1 MKTKR
6 KTKENKLSL
15 FGKICYTCIMRAE
28 KKGRKIMDGDLFSL
42 GEEEE
47 KALKAQEKEDK
58 RILEE
63 KGFSLS
69 DGGDLQGFGEFLSD
83 DVNEDLW

>member
-1 MKTKR
+1 M
-6 KTKENKLSL
+6 N
-15 FGKICYTCIMRAE
+15 CCAVAN
-28 KKGRKIMDGDLFSL
+28 KKGRNTMDGDLFSF

-69 DGGDLQGFGEFLSD
+69 DGDDLKGFGEFSSD

>member
-1 MKTKR
+1 
-6 KTKENKLSL
+6 
-15 FGKICYTCIMRAE
+15 
-28 KKGRKIMDGDLFSL
+28 MDGDLFSL

-47 KALKAQEKEDK
+47 KELKAQEKEDK

-69 DGGDLQGFGEFLSD
+69 DSDDLKGFGDFSLD

>member
-1 MKTKR
+1 
-6 KTKENKLSL
+6 
-15 FGKICYTCIMRAE
+15 
-28 KKGRKIMDGDLFSL
+28 MDGDLFSF

-69 DGGDLQGFGEFLSD
+69 DELKGVGEFLLD
-83 DVNEDLW
+83 DVDEDLW

>member
-1 MKTKR
+1 
-6 KTKENKLSL
+6 
-15 FGKICYTCIMRAE
+15 
-28 KKGRKIMDGDLFSL
+28 MDGDLFSF

-63 KGFSLS
+63 KGFSRSKNCILDNTKLRKLGWNGKFTLR
-69 DGGDLQGFGEFLSD
+69 DGLTETLAYLKDE
-83 DVNEDLW
+83 

>member
-1 MKTKR
+1 
-6 KTKENKLSL
+6 
-15 FGKICYTCIMRAE
+15 MRAE

-69 DGGDLQGFGEFLSD
+69 DGDDLKGFGDFSLD

>member
-1 MKTKR
+1 
-6 KTKENKLSL
+6 
-15 FGKICYTCIMRAE
+15 
-28 KKGRKIMDGDLFSL
+28 MDGDLFSF

-69 DGGDLQGFGEFLSD
+69 DGDELWMKIYGKNKTVFRFFGKQFFSFSR
-83 DVNEDLW
+83 NHFRK

>member
-1 MKTKR
+1 MLSQAYNPPIR
-6 KTKENKLSL
+6 KLSARFEAPL
-15 FGKICYTCIMRAE
+15 YRQC
-28 KKGRKIMDGDLFSL
+28 LFSF

-69 DGGDLQGFGEFLSD
+69 DGDELKGVGEFLLD
-83 DVNEDLW
+83 DVDEDLW

>member
-1 MKTKR
+1 
-6 KTKENKLSL
+6 
-15 FGKICYTCIMRAE
+15 
-28 KKGRKIMDGDLFSL
+28 MDGDLFSF

-69 DGGDLQGFGEFLSD
+69 DGDELKGVGEFSLD
-83 DVNEDLW
+83 DVDEDLC

>member
-1 MKTKR
+1 
-6 KTKENKLSL
+6 
-15 FGKICYTCIMRAE
+15 
-28 KKGRKIMDGDLFSL
+28 MDGDLFSL

-63 KGFSLS
+63 KGFSLA
-69 DGGDLQGFGEFLSD
+69 DGGDLQGFGEFSLD

>member
-1 MKTKR
+1 
-6 KTKENKLSL
+6 
-15 FGKICYTCIMRAE
+15 
-28 KKGRKIMDGDLFSL
+28 MDGDLFSF

-47 KALKAQEKEDK
+47 QALKAQEKEDK

-69 DGGDLQGFGEFLSD
+69 DGDELKGVGEFLLD
-83 DVNEDLW
+83 DVDEDLW

>member
-1 MKTKR
+1 
-6 KTKENKLSL
+6 
-15 FGKICYTCIMRAE
+15 MRAE

-69 DGGDLQGFGEFLSD
+69 AGGDLQGFGEFLSD

>member
-1 MKTKR
+1 METYF
-6 KTKENKLSL
+6 L
-15 FGKICYTCIMRAE
+15 F
-28 KKGRKIMDGDLFSL
+28 

-63 KGFSLS
+63 KGF
-69 DGGDLQGFGEFLSD
+69 FA
-83 DVNEDLW
+83 VRW

>member
-1 MKTKR
+1 
-6 KTKENKLSL
+6 
-15 FGKICYTCIMRAE
+15 
-28 KKGRKIMDGDLFSL
+28 MDGDLFSF

-63 KGFSLS
+63 KTGFKKCTTRL
-69 DGGDLQGFGEFLSD
+69 
-83 DVNEDLW
+83 